1 MVHFTQL
8 NKKQKILGI
17 ILISS
22 ILLIL
27 IPILL
32 LRFLPYPELDVFL
45 KERQYSTRIFDCNHN
60 LIQILPLENG
70 LRREYTPLE
79 DIPEEIIKAFIQ
91 AEDQHFYSHFGIDV
105 GSVLRAS
112 FQNIS
117 NQSTISGASTITMQL
132 ARIISPSP
140 TRNILAKG
148 KEALNALRLELRLSK
163 SQILEL
169 YLNNLPFGFN
179 TEGVSTAARSFY
191 GKNLKSLTQEE
202 IYTLAVIPRRPQSYN
217 PLTNPE
223 NCAERASQIFNI
235 QKETLVKTTKN
246 AKTYEY
252 PFLMPHYIQFIID
265 NEEKNQIGI
274 YKKEDVILS
283 ASLELQFLAEEL
295 LSKELEKYRD
305 NRISNGAILVT
316 DTQTGQILAWVG
328 SGDFSNESAKGQ
340 IDGVLAEN
348 QPGSSMK
355 PFLYAL
361 ALEKGYSPATILP
374 DIPLDFGFSE
384 LYIPQNFNNRFNGP
398 IRFRIAL
405 ASSLNVPAVYLLNQL
420 GMETYLEKLRE
431 LHFESLENQT
441 PGLGLALGNAEVSLF
456 ELVNAFSVF
465 PKNGYYVPNNFLQN
479 IDIETDVKLK
489 ATQVFSYDTS
499 ALICDI
505 LSDENSRALGFGYS
519 EVFKPGFD
527 AIFKTGTANQYQN
540 ITALGATPLY
550 TVGVWMGNFDGET
563 VLGKTGSSIPAAIC
577 KEILMYLQ
585 GTENVK
591 FAPPNQWEKVEICSL
606 SGKLP
611 TKYCR
616 QRIFE
621 YSPISTGTE
630 KEYCTWHTEN
640 GLVYPELY
648 RNWLNLKNRNGEVF
662 QEEEKLTILTPRN
675 DSVFFFDPR
684 ALTKQKIKVEAIGG
698 NSETIFGLLINTDT
712 KQIEDFQEIKY
723 PFDFYI
729 PLSRGNFTLYLVEDY
744 KKIETV
750 LGNGLYVEQLLAD
763 DEKICFQV
771 K

>member
-1 MVHFTQL
+1 MV
-8 NKKQKILGI
+8 
-17 ILISS
+17 SS

-117 NQSTISGASTITMQL
+117 NKTTISGASTITMQI

-191 GKNLKSLTQEE
+191 GKDLKSLTQEE

-252 PFLMPHYIQFIID
+252 PFLMPHYIQFLID

-274 YKKEDVILS
+274 YQKEDIILS

-295 LSKELEKYRD
+295 LSKELEKYQD

-328 SGDFSNESAKGQ
+328 SGDFANESAKGQ

-479 IDIETDVKLK
+479 IDIETDVKSK
-489 ATQVFSYDTS
+489 STQVFSYDTS

-505 LSDENSRALGFGYS
+505 LSDKNSRALGFGYS

-591 FAPPNQWEKVEICSL
+591 FALPNQWEKVEICSL

-630 KEYCTWHTEN
+630 KEFCTWHTEN
-640 GLVYPELY
+640 SLVYPELY

-698 NSETIFGLLINTDT
+698 NTETIFGLLINTDT

>member
-17 ILISS
+17 ILVSS

-117 NQSTISGASTITMQL
+117 NKTTISGASTITMQL

-163 SQILEL
+163 NEILEL

-235 QKETLVKTTKN
+235 PKETLVKTTKN

-252 PFLMPHYIQFIID
+252 PFLMPHYIQFLID

-274 YKKEDVILS
+274 YQKEDVILS
-283 ASLELQFLAEEL
+283 ASLDVQFLAEEL
-295 LSKELEKYRD
+295 LSKELEKYQD

-328 SGDFSNESAKGQ
+328 SGDFANESAKGQ

-479 IDIETDVKLK
+479 IDIETDVKSK

-585 GTENVK
+585 DTENAK

-611 TKYCR
+611 TKYCK

-648 RNWLNLKNRNGEVF
+648 RNWLGIKNRNGEVF

-675 DSVFFFDPR
+675 ESVFFFDPR
-684 ALTKQKIKVEAIGG
+684 ALAKQKIKVEAIGG
-698 NSETIFGLLINTDT
+698 NTEIIFALLFNNDT
-712 KQIEDFQEIKY
+712 QQFVDIQEITY

-729 PLSRGNFTLYLVEDY
+729 PLNRGDFTLYLLTDSQ
-744 KKIETV
+744 KMETA
-750 LGNGLYVEQLLAD
+750 LNNSLQVEQLLAD

>member
-1 MVHFTQL
+1 MV
-8 NKKQKILGI
+8 
-17 ILISS
+17 SS

-45 KERQYSTRIFDCNHN
+45 NERQYSSRIYDRDNN
-60 LIQILPLENG
+60 LIQILALDNG
-70 LRREYTPLE
+70 LRREYTE
-79 DIPEEIIKAFIQ
+79 ISDIPKEVIEAFIK
-91 AEDQHFYSHFGIDV
+91 AEDQHFFNHIGIDF
-105 GSVLRAS
+105 GSIFRATA
-112 FQNIS
+112 QNVS
-117 NQSTISGASTITMQL
+117 NKTTISGASTITMQL

-140 TRNILAKG
+140 NRNIFAKI
-148 KEALNALRLELRLSK
+148 KETINALRLELRFSK
-163 SQILEL
+163 DEILEL

-179 TEGVSTAARSFY
+179 TEGVTSAAKTFF
-191 GKNLKSLTQEE
+191 GKELISLTKEE
-202 IYTLAVIPRRPQSYN
+202 IYSLAVIPRRPQSYN

-223 NCAERASQIFNI
+223 KCAERASEVFEYP
-235 QKETLVKTTKN
+235 KEKILSATKN
-246 AKTYEY
+246 AKQFKY
-252 PFLMPHYIQFIID
+252 PFLMPHYIQFLID
-265 NEEKNQIGI
+265 NEAENQIGI
-274 YKKEDVILS
+274 YKKEDIVLA
-283 ASLELQFLAEEL
+283 ASLDVQLLAEEL

-328 SGDFSNESAKGQ
+328 SGDFTNESAKGQ

-361 ALEKGYSPATILP
+361 ALEKGFTPSTILP

-420 GMETYLEKLRE
+420 GMESYLEKLRE
-431 LHFESLENQT
+431 LHFESLEDQT
-441 PGLGLALGNAEVSLF
+441 PGLGLALGNAEVSLL

-479 IDIETDVKLK
+479 IDIETDVKSK
-489 ATQVFSYDTS
+489 ATQVFSKDTS

-519 EVFKPGFD
+519 EVFKPGFE
-527 AIFKTGTANQYQN
+527 AMFKTGTANQYQN
-540 ITALGATPLY
+540 ITALGATPFF

-585 GTENVK
+585 GTENAK
-591 FAPPNQWEKVEICSL
+591 FSPPNQWEKVEICSL

-611 TKYCR
+611 TNYCK
-616 QRIFE
+616 QRIYE
-621 YSPISTGTE
+621 YSPISTSTE

-648 RNWLNLKNRNGEVF
+648 RNWLGLKNRNGEVF
-662 QEEEKLTILTPRN
+662 QDGENLTILTPRN

-698 NSETIFGLLINTDT
+698 NTETIYGLLINTDT
-712 KQIEDFQEIKY
+712 KQIEDFQEINY

-729 PLSRGNFTLYLVEDY
+729 PLNRGDFTLYLVEDY

-750 LGNGLYVEQLLAD
+750 LGNSLYLENLLD
-763 DEKICFQV
+763 FDSKIDFQV
-771 K
+771 R